1 MKKFLKYTGIAIGFI
16 FLVLII
22 LPFAFKGKIIDAIK
36 QAANDNIN
44 AVVNF
49 EDVDLSLI
57 RNFPNLR
64 ISIEN
69 FTVINKAP
77 FDSVKLAEIGSLEAV
92 VDVKSLFSDEIQIS
106 KIAIIKPSFDVRV
119 TADGVANYDIAKPD
133 TVPST
138 EGAAQ
143 DTSASA
149 FKLKLKEYSIEDGTI
164 KYYDQSMPM
173 LLKIFGLQHNG
184 SGDFTQDNF
193 KFSTS
198 TQSDSLTFWFDNITY
213 INEAK
218 TDIKLDLEM
227 DMKNM
232 KFTISNNEILL
243 NELFLG
249 AQGWIAMPAEDIDMD
264 ISFSATKTD
273 FRNLLSMV
281 PAEFAKDL
289 KGVDATGKMALDGYV
304 KGKYNENSLPG
315 FGLKMIVENGRFKYP
330 DLPKSVDNI
339 QMNASIDADLNVMDN
354 TKINVDKFHLE
365 MAENPV
371 DLSLQVRTPES
382 DPYINFLCKAFI
394 NLDNVKEF
402 IPMEKG
408 DQVHGTINADIALK
422 GNMSAIEK
430 EQYDQF
436 NASGKIDI
444 ANVLFKSDSL
454 PYDLQVNTASF
465 AFNPTYLDLS
475 NFNAQIGR
483 SDLSANGKIDNYLS
497 YFLRDSL
504 LSGTFNVSSQLLD
517 LNEFMAEDEPATSS
531 QTATA
536 DTSSSNLSPIEL
548 PGNIDFNLNS
558 SFAKMIYD
566 KNEITNVKGGIQLKD
581 KIARL
586 KNLTMNV
593 MEGSVGMTG
602 AYDARNLAL
611 PKMDFTFDIKD
622 MDINK
627 AANQFNTIDKLA
639 PIAKS
644 CNGRFSTK
652 LNIKSDLDQKMMP
665 INPTVF
671 GFGALSTKGVTIKDF
686 QPLVKL
692 AEKINVDKLKNPKI
706 TDVNVSFKIKEGV
719 VSVEPFIV
727 RVDDIPAKVYGTTT
741 LDQIIDYNVE
751 MDIPFE
757 KFPGNTVQQA
767 GSLLNEINKKT
778 GTNLSIGTKVNV
790 IAKITGT
797 ITDPK
802 VGVTSKALGNDAIQ
816 SLKDQAK
823 EAIKEEIKQQVTE
836 LKNDALE
843 KAIAEKTRLV
853 AEAQQQAE
861 RVKEEARNAAQ
872 KAKDQAYKFASDTE
886 KSAKN
891 PLEKAGKKLAADKIR
906 KEADEAYNKA
916 IAEAN
921 KRADKLVQDASAKGD
936 QLINSAK

>member
-1 MKKFLKYTGIAIGFI
+1 MKKFLKYTGITIGLI
-16 FLVLII
+16 FLVLLI

-69 FTVINKAP
+69 FTVTNKAP

-92 VDVKSLFSDEIQIS
+92 VDIKSLFSDEIQIR

-119 TADGVANYDIAKPD
+119 TADGVANYDIAIPD

-138 EGAAQ
+138 EGAAE
-143 DTSASA
+143 DTSASS

-184 SGDFTQDNF
+184 SGDFTQENF

-198 TQSDSLTFWFDNITY
+198 TQSDSLTFWFDNVTY

-218 TDIKLDLEM
+218 TDVKMDLEM

-243 NELFLG
+243 NELLLG
-249 AQGWIAMPAEDIDMD
+249 AQGWIAMPKEDIDMD

-304 KGKYNENSLPG
+304 KGKYNEHSLPG

-354 TKINVDKFHLE
+354 TKIDVDKFHLE
-365 MAENPV
+365 MAKNPV

-382 DPYINFLCKAFI
+382 DPYINFLCKAFV

-402 IPMEKG
+402 IPVEKG

-422 GNMSAIEK
+422 GNISAIEK

-436 NASGKIDI
+436 NASGKMDI

-483 SDLSANGKIDNYLS
+483 SDISANGKIDNYLS

-531 QTATA
+531 QTATT
-536 DTSSSNLSPIEL
+536 DTSSSTLSPIEL
-548 PGNIDFNLNS
+548 PGNIDFNLNA

-593 MEGSVGMTG
+593 MEGSVAMTG

-611 PKMDFTFDIKD
+611 PKMDFAFDIKD

-639 PIAKS
+639 PVAKS

-706 TDVNVSFKIKEGV
+706 TDVNVSFKIKEGI
-719 VSVEPFIV
+719 VSVEPFV
-727 RVDDIPAKVYGTTT
+727 VKVDDIPAKVYGTTT
-741 LDQIIDYNVE
+741 LDQVIDYNVE

-843 KAIAEKTRLV
+843 KATAEKARLV
-853 AEAQQQAE
+853 AEAQQQAD